1 VTVKHRPAERLIRQA
16 VLVEIGGFRRRTY
29 GNQAKVEMDESVL
42 MSSAGAELEGTRT
55 VRLRV
60 PARAEYVALARLAL
74 SGLADIIALSEEL
87 LADLKLALTEAV
99 SNSVRHA
106 YADGSGFVSISYELS
121 GDTLAVE
128 VVDDG
133 KGFDPEQPPSLE
145 GEELTEGGLGIAI
158 IRTIADEFELHSRPG
173 ARGSRLRFVKRVRQQ
188 A

>member
-1 VTVKHRPAERLIRQA
+1 MGETA
-16 VLVEIGGFRRRTY
+16 LVE
-29 GNQAKVEMDESVL
+29 A
-42 MSSAGAELEGTRT
+42 AGEELEGMRT

-74 SGLADIIALSEEL
+74 SGLADIVELPEDL

-106 YADGSGFVSISYELS
+106 YPDDGGFVSIAYELS
-121 GDTLAVE
+121 RDVLAIE

-133 KGFDPEQPPSLE
+133 EGFDPERPPLLE

-158 IRTIADEFELHSRPG
+158 IRTIADEFELNSQPG
-173 ARGSRLRFVKRVRQQ
+173 VRGSRLRFVKRLHHSS
-188 A
+188 

>member
-1 VTVKHRPAERLIRQA
+1 
-16 VLVEIGGFRRRTY
+16 
-29 GNQAKVEMDESVL
+29 MDEAAL
-42 MSSAGAELEGTRT
+42 IETAGEELAGIRT

-60 PARAEYVALARLAL
+60 PARAEYIALARLAL
-74 SGLADIIALSEEL
+74 SGLADIVGFPDEL

-106 YADGSGFVSISYELS
+106 YAGGAGFVSIAYELS
-121 GDTLAVE
+121 GNALAVE

-133 KGFDPEQPPSLE
+133 KGFDPQRPPALE

-158 IRTIADEFELHSRPG
+158 IRTIADEFELHSQPG
-173 ARGSRLRFVKRVRQQ
+173 ARGSRLRFVKLLPRS

>member
-1 VTVKHRPAERLIRQA
+1 MDEAALIETAERER
-16 VLVEIGGFRRRTY
+16 
-29 GNQAKVEMDESVL
+29 
-42 MSSAGAELEGTRT
+42 EGIRT

-74 SGLADIIALSEEL
+74 SGLADVVGLPEEL

-106 YADGSGFVSISYELS
+106 YADGSGFVSIAYELS
-121 GDTLAVE
+121 GTALAVE

-133 KGFDPEQPPSLE
+133 KGFDPERPPPLE

-158 IRTIADEFELHSRPG
+158 IRTIADEFELRSRPG
-173 ARGSRLRFVKRVRQQ
+173 VRGSQLRFVKRLPQP

>member
-1 VTVKHRPAERLIRQA
+1 MGEAALID
-16 VLVEIGGFRRRTY
+16 T
-29 GNQAKVEMDESVL
+29 D
-42 MSSAGAELEGTRT
+42 GAILEGMRS

-60 PARAEYVALARLAL
+60 PARAEYIALARLAL
-74 SGLADIIALSEEL
+74 TGLADIVAVSEES

-106 YADGSGFVSISYELS
+106 YADGAGIVSIGYELT
-121 GDTLAVE
+121 GDALAVE

-133 KGFDPEQPPSLE
+133 RGFDPDRPPALE

-158 IRTIADEFELHSRPG
+158 IRTIADEFELQSQPG
-173 ARGSRLRFVKRVRQQ
+173 VRGSRLRFVKRLHQS